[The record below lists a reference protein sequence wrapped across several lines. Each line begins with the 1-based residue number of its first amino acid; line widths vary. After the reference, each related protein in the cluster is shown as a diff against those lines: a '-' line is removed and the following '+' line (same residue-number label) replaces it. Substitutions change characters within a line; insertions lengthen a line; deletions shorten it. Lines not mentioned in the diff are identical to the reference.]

1 MDYNYLI
8 SAITGYL
15 FGCFQASY
23 FVGILVNKID
33 IREHGST
40 NAGASNVTMVMGFK
54 WGVVV
59 AVLDI
64 LKGSAA
70 VWLSQFLFPGQIE
83 FAFIAG
89 ICAILGHI
97 YPFFMKFQG
106 GKGIATLIGMFLAL
120 NWQLGLI
127 ILGIQVV
134 ISLATDYVAAGSLV
148 LYVALPVMV
157 YYFDFSQ
164 LCILLSLLMM
174 VIGIYKHIPNARRIK
189 NGTEPKIRATLSKK
203 KSKAD

>member
-174 VIGIYKHIPNARRIK
+174 VIGIYKHIPNAGRIK
-189 NGTEPKIRATLSKK
+189 NGTEPKIRATLAKK